1 MRDFSLPGRSPVY
14 AANAAVATAHPLATL
29 AAIECLRGG
38 GNAVDAAITACAVHC
53 VVDPLMTGIGGDCF
67 VLYTPKG
74 ASKPVALNGSGRSPA
89 AAHDAWYLEH
99 GVAIEATSPHAVT
112 VPGAIAAWETL
123 LRDHGTRSLAEVLA
137 PAIAYAQDGYPVQS
151 RVAWDWERS
160 IARVA
165 HDPDAA
171 ATYLVDGAAPKV
183 GSTMRLP
190 KLAATLRRIAEYG
203 AKGFYE
209 GPVADDLVTKLR
221 SLGGLHTL
229 DDFAKAA
236 PEYVTPITTSYRGYD
251 VYECPPN
258 GQGLA
263 ALMML
268 NVLSHYDIAAL
279 SDVDRLHLY
288 AEACR
293 QAYHH
298 RDAMFA
304 DPGLSAAPVEHL
316 LSDAWRASARGAI
329 DMTRAT
335 EPAIWPEVEAS
346 ERRHK
351 DTIYL
356 CIVDRDGNAISFI
369 NSLFQ
374 GFGTGIMG
382 PESGVLLHNRGLSFR
397 VEPGHPNTIAPN
409 KRPMHTIIPGMLM
422 RDGRAVAP
430 FGVMGGHYQAMGHIQ
445 LLTGIIDLGLDV
457 QEALDAPRSFA
468 YGGELELEAGFA
480 PDLDAALRARGHTP
494 VRSPLPIGGGQI
506 IWIDE
511 ASGTLSAGSDPRKD
525 GTAMGY

>member
-14 AANAAVATAHPLATL
+14 AANAAVATSHPLATL
-29 AAIECLRGG
+29 AAIEALRSG
-38 GNAVDAAITACAVHC
+38 GNAVDAAITACAVQC
-53 VVDPLMTGIGGDCF
+53 VVDPLMSGIGGDCF
-67 VLYTPKG
+67 ALYTPKG
-74 ASKPVALNGSGRSPA
+74 AGKPVALNGSGRSPA
-89 AAHDAWYLEH
+89 AARDAWYLER
-99 GVAIEATSPHAVT
+99 GITIEPTSPHAVT

-123 LRDHGTRSLAEVLA
+123 LRDHGTRSLGYVLQ
-137 PAIAYAQDGYPVQS
+137 PAIAYAEGGFPVQP

-160 IARVA
+160 ATRVA
-165 HDPDAA
+165 QDVDAA
-171 ATYLVDGAAPKV
+171 ASYLVGGQAPEAGTIVK
-183 GSTMRLP
+183 LP
-190 KLAATLRRIAEYG
+190 KLAATLRRIAEHG

-209 GPVADDLVTKLR
+209 GPVAQDLVAKLQ

-229 DDFAKAA
+229 EDFAAAA
-236 PEYVTPITTSYRGYD
+236 PEYVTPITTRYRGYD

-268 NVLSHYDIAAL
+268 NVLTHYDIGGMGEL
-279 SDVDRLHLY
+279 DRVHLY
-288 AEACR
+288 AEACK

-298 RDAMFA
+298 RDALFS
-304 DPGLSAAPVEHL
+304 DPVLNAVPVEHL
-316 LSDAWRASARGAI
+316 LSDAWLASARGAV

-335 EPAIWPEVEAS
+335 PPVIWPEVEA
-346 ERRHK
+346 ERQHK

-356 CIVDRDGNAISFI
+356 CIVDKDGNAISFI

-422 RDGRAVAP
+422 KEGRTVAP
-430 FGVMGGHYQAMGHIQ
+430 FGVMGGHYQAMGHVQ
-445 LLTGIIDLGLDV
+445 LLTGIIDRGLDV

-468 YGGELELEAGFA
+468 YGGELELEAGFS
-480 PDLDAALRARGHTP
+480 PDLPAALEARGHRA
-494 VRSPLPIGGGQI
+494 VRAPQAIGGGQI
-506 IWIDE
+506 IWIGED
-511 ASGTLSAGSDPRKD
+511 GTLVAGSDPRKD
-525 GTAMGY
+525 GSALGY

>member
-1 MRDFSLPGRSPVY
+1 MRDFSLPGRSPVH

-29 AAIECLRGG
+29 AAIETLRGG

-74 ASKPVALNGSGRSPA
+74 ADKPIALNGSGRSPA
-89 AAHDAWYLEH
+89 AAKDAWYLEH
-99 GVAIEATSPHAVT
+99 GVTIESTSPHAVT

-123 LRDHGTRSLAEVLA
+123 LRDHGTRSLGDVLQ
-137 PAIAYAQDGYPVQS
+137 PAIAYAEGGFPVQP

-160 IARVA
+160 KARVA

-171 ATYLVDGAAPKV
+171 ASYLIDGRAPEA
-183 GSTMRLP
+183 GSIMRLP
-190 KLAATLRRIAEYG
+190 KLAATLRRIAEHG
-203 AKGFYE
+203 ARGFYE
-209 GPVADDLVTKLR
+209 GPVAEDLVTKLR

-229 DDFAKAA
+229 EDFAATA
-236 PEYVTPITTSYRGYD
+236 PDYVTPITTRYRGYD

-268 NVLSHYDIAAL
+268 NVLSHYDVGSL
-279 SDVDRLHLY
+279 SDVDRVHLY
-288 AEACR
+288 AEVCK

-298 RDAMFA
+298 RDALFA
-304 DPGLSAAPVEHL
+304 DPSLDAVPVDHL
-316 LSDAWRASARGAI
+316 LSDAWHASARGAV

-335 EPAIWPEVEAS
+335 PPVIWPEVGA
-346 ERRHK
+346 ERRHT

-356 CIVDRDGNAISFI
+356 CIVDKDGNAISFI

-382 PESGVLLHNRGLSFR
+382 PQSGVLLHNRGLSFR
-397 VEPGHPNTIAPN
+397 VDPGHPNTIAPN

-422 RDGRAVAP
+422 KDGRTMAP
-430 FGVMGGHYQAMGHIQ
+430 FGVMGGHYQAMGHVQ
-445 LLTGIIDLGLDV
+445 LLTGIIDRGLDV

-468 YGGELELEAGFA
+468 YDGELELEAGFD
-480 PDLDAALRARGHTP
+480 PSLHDALRGRGHATI
-494 VRSPLPIGGGQI
+494 RAPLPIGGGQI

-511 ASGTLSAGSDPRKD
+511 TAGTLTAGSDPRKD
-525 GTAMGY
+525 GSALGY